1 MAFKTLLSVVGM
13 NQGNR
18 DLELAAQ
25 ICEDAKAHMSV
36 LVVSPAAS
44 VPIGTYADVV
54 SDAWYVER
62 QHDAKKLKAR
72 AEEVTAFVNEKG
84 LSADVTSEYAE
95 IALIGDVIGRRARYS
110 DVTLVG
116 PSLLA
121 DEDISDNALD
131 GAIFR
136 SGRPVLMVPES
147 GSVTLAPKAVSI
159 AWDGSLEAARA
170 VAAAMPILAAA
181 SDVRIVI
188 VDPVAG
194 EGGHGAEPGADLA
207 AYLSRQGIKPSAE
220 RLPSAGR
227 SIADVLSQHASDNK
241 IELMVMGAYGH
252 SRLRERIFGGVTRSI
267 LNRVSLPILMA
278 H

>member
-1 MAFKTLLSVVGM
+1 MTFKTLLSVVGM

-18 DLELAAQ
+18 DLELAAE
-25 ICEDAKAHMSV
+25 ICSNADAHLSV

-62 QHDAKKLKAR
+62 QRDAKKLKGR
-72 AEEVTAFVNEKG
+72 AEEVTKFIDSKG
-84 LSADVTSEYAE
+84 LSTDITSEYCE
-95 IALIGDVIGRRARYS
+95 TALVGDVIGRRARYA
-110 DVTLVG
+110 DLTLIG

-121 DEDISDNALD
+121 DEDITENALD
-131 GAIFR
+131 GALFR
-136 SGRPVLMVPES
+136 SGRPVLMVPENS
-147 GSVTLAPKAVSI
+147 IVTLKPKAVSI
-159 AWDGSLEAARA
+159 AWDGSLEAARS
-170 VAAAMPILAAA
+170 VAAAMDLLAGAE
-181 SDVRIVI
+181 DVRIVL

-207 AYLSRQGIKPSAE
+207 AYLSRQGIKPTVE
-220 RLPSAGR
+220 RIASAGR
-227 SIADVLSQHASDNK
+227 AISDALAQHAVDNK
-241 IELMVMGAYGH
+241 IELLVMGAYGH
-252 SRLRERIFGGVTRSI
+252 SRLRERIFGGVTRSM